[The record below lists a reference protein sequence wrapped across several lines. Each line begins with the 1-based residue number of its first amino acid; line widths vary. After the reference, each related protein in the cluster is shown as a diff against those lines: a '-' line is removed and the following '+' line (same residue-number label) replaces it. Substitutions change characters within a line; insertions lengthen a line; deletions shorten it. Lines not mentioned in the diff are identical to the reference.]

1 MSRKIPHKVFKD
13 IPVLVFA
20 AVFFSIPTT
29 PHVQAYEVIADPAY
43 ISPDDS
49 GPETVEQLIRQGKNC
64 YLRNDAQSAIGYFAR
79 ALLLDPANKAARDSL
94 ARISAQTSLPA
105 SQRIQLFLSD
115 DLLIFNEKLQE
126 KLGYFTAKRDALAAA
141 LIQQNYPQTS
151 IDQKLKAIRD
161 RFIPPAD
168 SRRKDAGI
176 MSPLETL
183 NKSLIRNQQ
192 QLARELLNVRE
203 QISWLRPVGSSR
215 REPLGLR
222 EDPRKT
228 DTQVSRP
235 PKADNAKESWQQ
247 IADVREELNE
257 LRRQV
262 ETLREDVKHKD
273 DKIMALT
280 RQIVEFSLK
289 LTEREMILSEKVN
302 ALSSLHDAYADLQ
315 SRQELGQKIL
325 EEKNVQIQ
333 SLQEGLAALQADTA
347 VHTKEINGLMAAK
360 DQALDQWEK
369 ILAIYQGKLKDAT
382 ETIEVRNADVAA
394 LAEQLALVR
403 TKLFEKETALKKTKE
418 KLVSL
423 EKQFQ
428 TIVSDPE

>member
-1 MSRKIPHKVFKD
+1 MSRKIPYKVFSN
-13 IPVLVFA
+13 ISVLVFA
-20 AVFFSIPTT
+20 AVFFSIPITS
-29 PHVQAYEVIADPAY
+29 HVQAYEVIADPAY
-43 ISPDDS
+43 IRP
-49 GPETVEQLIRQGKNC
+49 GEAEPETVEQFIRQGKNC
-64 YLRNDAQSAIGYFAR
+64 YLRNDAQGAIGYFAR

-126 KLGYFTAKRDALAAA
+126 ELDYFTAKRDALAAA

-151 IDQKLKAIRD
+151 IDQKLKAIRN

-168 SRRKDAGI
+168 RPRKDAGI

-192 QLARELLNVRE
+192 QMARELLNVRE
-203 QISWLRPVGSSR
+203 QISWLQPIGSSR
-215 REPLGLR
+215 E
-222 EDPRKT
+222 T

-235 PKADNAKESWQQ
+235 PKADNAREPWQQ
-247 IADVREELNE
+247 IADVREELSE

-262 ETLREDVKHKD
+262 ETLQEDVKHKD
-273 DKIMALT
+273 DKIAALT
-280 RQIVEFSLK
+280 KQIVEFSLK
-289 LTEREMILSEKVN
+289 LTEREMILNEKVN

-347 VHTKEINGLMAAK
+347 VHTKEINGLIAAK

-369 ILAIYQGKLKDAT
+369 ILAIYQGELKDAT
-382 ETIEVRNADVAA
+382 ETIEVRNADVGA
-394 LAEQLALVR
+394 LQEQLAMVR
-403 TKLFEKETALKKTKE
+403 TKLFEKETALEKTKE